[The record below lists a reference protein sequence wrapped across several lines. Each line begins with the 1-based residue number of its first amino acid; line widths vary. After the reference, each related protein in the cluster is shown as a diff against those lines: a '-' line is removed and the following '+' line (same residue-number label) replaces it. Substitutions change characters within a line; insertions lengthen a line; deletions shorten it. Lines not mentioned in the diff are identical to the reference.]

1 MRTPE
6 QYYEI
11 YRDFKTM
18 LVERVN
24 VSTMHINS
32 IQATCKIADL
42 DKIHAI
48 TFIVYAY
55 KYWYAYVMDILNGE
69 YNYIH
74 MTSMVWDSYVEHMS
88 K

>member
-1 MRTPE
+1 MKTPE

-18 LVERVN
+18 LVERFN

-48 TFIVYAY
+48 TFMVYIY
-55 KYWYAYVMDILNGE
+55 KYWNAYTMDIINGN

-74 MTSMVWDSYVEHMS
+74 MTSTVWESYLEHMAN
-88 K
+88 

>member
-11 YRDFKTM
+11 YRDFKAM

-48 TFIVYAY
+48 TFIAYAY
-55 KYWYAYVMDILNGE
+55 KYWYAYIMDTLNGE

-74 MTSMVWDSYVEHMS
+74 MTSMVWESYVEHMS

>member
-1 MRTPE
+1 MKTSE

-11 YRDFKTM
+11 YRDFRGM
-18 LVERVN
+18 LVPRVN
-24 VSTMHINS
+24 ISTMHINS

-48 TFIVYAY
+48 IFAQYIY
-55 KYWYAYVMDILNGE
+55 KYWYAYTMDIINGS

-74 MTSMVWDSYVEHMS
+74 MTSMVWDSFTEHMAN
-88 K
+88 

>member
-11 YRDFKTM
+11 YRDFKGM

-24 VSTMHINS
+24 VSCMHINN
-32 IQATCKIADL
+32 INATCKIADL

-48 TFIVYAY
+48 TFMVYA
-55 KYWYAYVMDILNGE
+55 KLVCSVFSIIVSVDFQEQVIVTYW
-69 YNYIH
+69 
-74 MTSMVWDSYVEHMS
+74 TFT
-88 K
+88 

>member
-1 MRTPE
+1 MKTPE

-11 YRDFKTM
+11 YRDFKGM

-24 VSTMHINS
+24 VSCMHINN
-32 IQATCKIADL
+32 INATCKIADL

-48 TFIVYAY
+48 TFMVYVY
-55 KYWYAYVMDILNGE
+55 KYWYAYVMDIINGE
-69 YNYIH
+69 YNYIN
-74 MTSMVWDSYVEHMS
+74 MTSMVWNSYLEHMA